1 MSSLQTEADSMASAL
16 DLQDSGGCE
25 FTFLVVLH
33 VVELVLHFLD
43 SFFMTHRLWGQIAW
57 LLHLLAMWL

>member
-1 MSSLQTEADSMASAL
+1 MASAL